1 MNAIDLEDAIG
12 SEFICYYQ
20 IDELPGVWTEEALK
34 TDWDERAAE
43 STQRLLHVLGKER
56 AGELL
61 DVLNRM
67 RNNPQAPLVQEICSG
82 TMMFWFDEPQYW
94 HAFEALLDRIIANI
108 RAATTTTGSAD
119 THET

>member
-1 MNAIDLEDAIG
+1 MNAIDVEDTIS

-43 STQRLLHVLGKER
+43 STERLLYRLGKER
-56 AGELL
+56 AGELI

-67 RNNPQAPLVQEICSG
+67 RDNPQDPLVQRICSS
-82 TMMFWFDEPQYW
+82 TLMFWFDDPQYW
-94 HAFEALLDRIIANI
+94 HAFEALIDRIIANI
-108 RAATTTTGSAD
+108 RAATTTAASED